1 MGLNGIVQNFAGKKL
16 SFVRDDLLMSPKRE
30 RVPIQRRDVRRESP
44 KEKER
49 GNFITKKIRTGDI
62 PKNDARYYRYHDHD
76 WAVVKHVK
84 EMCLIRDP
92 SKRPSLLQL
101 GEIMNTELDLYQS
114 IRLKLHQGTAIE
126 SAQDD
131 NIRK

>member
-1 MGLNGIVQNFAGKKL
+1 MELYRTLQERNYRLSGMICSCLLNVNVYPYSVEMSDEKVQK
-16 SFVRDDLLMSPKRE
+16 
-30 RVPIQRRDVRRESP
+30 
-44 KEKER
+44 KER

-62 PKNDARYYRYHDHD
+62 PKNDARYSRYHDHD
-76 WAVVKHVK
+76 WAVVKRVK